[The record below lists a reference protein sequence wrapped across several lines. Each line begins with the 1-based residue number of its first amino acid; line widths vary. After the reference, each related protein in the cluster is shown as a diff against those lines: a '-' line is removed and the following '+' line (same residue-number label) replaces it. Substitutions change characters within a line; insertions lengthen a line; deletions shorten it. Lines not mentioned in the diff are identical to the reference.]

1 LFFNTLLEF
10 FQENEIGVVHVN
22 EEAGD
27 NTEPSLTFFYG
38 HEIKAHLSPLWV
50 RFYAKW
56 AEFEFRVSCFEFRI
70 WFRLVRVGL
79 YFDFSRREIAAM
91 TQELHPSHPD
101 IDPEMWKRIDAIVSA
116 GSGVPGSV
124 IAVLRECQDVA
135 GYLPVELI
143 DYIAVGLNLSRSEV
157 FGVASFYALFS
168 LKPKGRNLVKVCMG
182 TACYVK
188 GIKEV
193 INRVENHYGMKQ
205 GGSSTDRRFSLEAVR
220 CLGACGLA
228 PVMVVNSDTYG
239 DVKADKIVQI
249 LDKYE

>member
-1 LFFNTLLEF
+1 MTGASISGFA
-10 FQENEIGVVHVN
+10 QNEIGVVPAN
-22 EEAGD
+22 EEIGD
-27 NTEPSLTFFYG
+27 NTKPSLTFIYG
-38 HEIKAHLSPLWV
+38 YEINAHFISI
-50 RFYAKW
+50 FNGENSSMKQ
-56 AEFEFRVSCFEFRI
+56 
-70 WFRLVRVGL
+70 
-79 YFDFSRREIAAM
+79 D
-91 TQELHPSHPD
+91 LHPSHPD
-101 IDPEMWKRIDAIVSA
+101 IDQDMWKRIDTIVSA
-116 GSGVPGSV
+116 GSSVPGSV

-168 LKPKGRNLVKVCMG
+168 LQPKGRNLVKMCMG

-205 GGSSTDRRFSLEAVR
+205 GSTSQDRRFSLEAVR

-228 PVMVVNSDTYG
+228 PVMVVNTDTYG